1 MYLRYLCGRLSVRVN
16 IFERRGAGRGGQGS
30 GGWWS
35 GGQGGEGNGALDKG
49 RANTET
55 HACRVK
61 D

>member
-16 IFERRGAGRGGQGS
+16 IFERRGAGRGG
-30 GGWWS
+30 GGVV
-35 GGQGGEGNGALDKG
+35 GGTGGEGNGALDKG